1 MPKYHL
7 RFTCNLALKKHYY
20 NYNNSILYKHPLK
33 NNMENLPSE
42 ILEFVFH
49 PLSKK
54 DDIQKCYNTN
64 SKWRH
69 IVKNMF
75 ANKSINI
82 QRFVNI
88 CTIILLSYIFIT
100 NIQSYICFVI
110 NNFRDWIFI
119 FYIGR
124 SAKMF

>member
-1 MPKYHL
+1 
-7 RFTCNLALKKHYY
+7 
-20 NYNNSILYKHPLK
+20 
-33 NNMENLPSE
+33 MENLPSE

-82 QRFVNI
+82 QRFVNM

-100 NIQSYICFVI
+100 NIQAYICFVI
-110 NNFRDWIFI
+110 KNYRDWIFI

-124 SAKMF
+124 STKMFKNDWKPACKQLYVFLIHIIGT